1 MKKRMYLFLILL
13 NLLFFCGCGTVGV
26 QEKVHITV
34 ITKATETDFWRAV
47 KNGCN
52 AAASEYNVELVFQ
65 GPSNEEDYETQNRMI
80 EDAVK
85 QGTKAIVLSAI
96 DSKKSL
102 EVIEKAVQRGIY
114 IVIIDSGIDSDIPEV
129 IISTD
134 NYSSGESAAK
144 AMLLGKEGPLKIG
157 IVNFAQGTANGQERE
172 QGFIDTIQKDGT
184 AEIIGKVSVD
194 SNLESA
200 QNGTKQLLDQYPEL
214 NAIIAFNEYTTLGV
228 GSAIAKAGLGETIK
242 VIGFDNNNTAIELL
256 EDGAIDGL
264 MVQNQFAIGYLG
276 VECAYNLIADKA
288 VPEREIY
295 MDVTLVERE
304 NLFEE
309 GIQKIVFP
317 VDNSNL

>member
-1 MKKRMYLFLILL
+1 MKKRIYVFLVILYLLCLS
-13 NLLFFCGCGTVGV
+13 GCENMGV
-26 QEKVHITV
+26 QEKVRITV

-52 AAASEYNVELVFQ
+52 AAASEYNVDLVFQ

-80 EDAVK
+80 EEAVD

-96 DSKKSL
+96 DRERSL
-102 EVIEKAVQRGIY
+102 AVLEKAVLKGIY

-144 AMLLGKEGPLKIG
+144 AMLLGESGPLKIG

-172 QGFIDTIQKDGT
+172 QGFIDTILEDGT

-200 QNGTKQLLDQYPEL
+200 ENGTKQLLEQYPEL
-214 NAIIAFNEYTTLGV
+214 NAMIAFNEYTTLGM
-228 GSAIAKAGLGETIK
+228 GSAIAKSGLSETIK

-256 EDGAIDGL
+256 EDGFIDGL
-264 MVQNQFAIGYLG
+264 LVQNQFAIGYLG
-276 VECAYNLIADKA
+276 VECAYNLIADKP
-288 VPEREIY
+288 VTEREIY

-317 VDNSNL
+317 VDNSHL